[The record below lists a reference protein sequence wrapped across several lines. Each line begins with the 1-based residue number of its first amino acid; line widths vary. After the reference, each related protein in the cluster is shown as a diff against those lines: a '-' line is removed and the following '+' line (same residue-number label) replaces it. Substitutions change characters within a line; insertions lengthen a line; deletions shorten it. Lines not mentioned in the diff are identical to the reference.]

1 MKKGPM
7 QPLTHWFCDTC
18 GKAISLTPSDTG
30 WIEWLELDTGKPRE
44 FRICHNGMCARHGRK
59 PECCDRDLS
68 HFVGPT
74 GKAYLLSMLYA
85 GPTINWNGPQLERLP
100 EMISFTDLFRRL
112 HIPYYEEARI
122 YFDEARSD
130 GFFEG
135 HNEFTVY
142 SQPNLIN
149 IIEEYKTG

>member
-1 MKKGPM
+1 
-7 QPLTHWFCDTC
+7 
-18 GKAISLTPSDTG
+18 
-30 WIEWLELDTGKPRE
+30 
-44 FRICHNGMCARHGRK
+44 
-59 PECCDRDLS
+59 
-68 HFVGPT
+68 
-74 GKAYLLSMLYA
+74 
-85 GPTINWNGPQLERLP
+85 
-100 EMISFTDLFRRL
+100 MISFTELFRRL

-135 HNEFTVY
+135 HNEFTIY